1 MKLRKLHLK
10 DAPLM
15 LEWMHDESIIGC
27 LQRDKF
33 INKTLQ
39 DCESF
44 ITASISDKANL
55 HMAIVDD
62 DDIYMGTV
70 SLKNIT
76 DNDAEFA
83 ITVRS
88 SAQGKGFANFGM
100 KKIIRIGHEELNIK
114 NIYWCVRKDNPRAV
128 RFYDKNN
135 YMRVCALSISK
146 FVGVNVYTTEQM
158 SNLYWYKG

>member
-15 LEWMHDESIIGC
+15 LEWMHDESIIAG
-27 LQRDKF
+27 LQREKF
-33 INKTLQ
+33 IDKNLQ

-44 ITASISDKANL
+44 INDSLSNKSNL

-62 DDIYMGTV
+62 EDIYMGNV

-76 DNDAEFA
+76 DTVAEFA

-88 SAQGKGFANFGM
+88 KAQGKGFAM
-100 KKIIRIGHEELNIK
+100 
-114 NIYWCVRKDNPRAV
+114 
-128 RFYDKNN
+128 
-135 YMRVCALSISK
+135 
-146 FVGVNVYTTEQM
+146 
-158 SNLYWYKG
+158 